1 MAIEIMP
8 VRKEHLPQLERKILD
23 YNQAHADKPLA
34 VDTHLKA
41 ARKSLRDES
50 NLFLVAIEKGSS
62 EIAGYAYAETLY
74 RTPHIA
80 LSHWTVSLRP
90 SLPGR
95 KGSGIGTALLKEKLL
110 TLTRRGVSTIHGEAR
125 SEAGKT
131 ILNKASAELG
141 LKLEQDDPKNKE
153 KFVLRVNGK

>member
-1 MAIEIMP
+1 M
-8 VRKEHLPQLERKILD
+8 
-23 YNQAHADKPLA
+23 
-34 VDTHLKA
+34 
-41 ARKSLRDES
+41 
-50 NLFLVAIEKGSS
+50 
-62 EIAGYAYAETLY
+62 
-74 RTPHIA
+74 
-80 LSHWTVSLRP
+80 
-90 SLPGR
+90 
-95 KGSGIGTALLKEKLL
+95 KEKLL